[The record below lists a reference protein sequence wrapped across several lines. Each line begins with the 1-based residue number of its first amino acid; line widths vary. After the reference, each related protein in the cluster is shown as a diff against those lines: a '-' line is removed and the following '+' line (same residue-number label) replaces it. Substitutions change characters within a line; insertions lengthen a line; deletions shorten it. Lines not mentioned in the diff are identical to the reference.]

1 MILSLVSSTIRNP
14 DTVGLI
20 RRNLRRLIGESDPD
34 GAALSGRDSA
44 AEPTID
50 DVDIGLVEEAKA
62 GDLGA
67 FRELVQKYQQRALN
81 VAYGLTRSRDDSED
95 LVQEAFLKAF
105 KSIHSFKSQSSFY
118 TWFYRILVNLAVDR
132 TRKKSNRYE
141 FAEGDQ
147 AALDA
152 SAQKQSG
159 GAGIEGLSGAVYD
172 PARAFEISEI
182 RTRIFKAFDSLT
194 EGHRSIILLREIDGL
209 SYEEISEV
217 LNCSKGTVMS
227 RLHYARK
234 KLQEALAELAPDGAE
249 TSEEMQSKILQRKI
263 KNY

>member
-1 MILSLVSSTIRNP
+1 MSERY
-14 DTVGLI
+14 
-20 RRNLRRLIGESDPD
+20 
-34 GAALSGRDSA
+34 AA
-44 AEPTID
+44 AEPTIE

-67 FRELVQKYQQRALN
+67 FRELVEKYQQRALN
-81 VAYGLTRSRDDSED
+81 VAYGLSRSREDSED

-105 KSIHSFKSQSSFY
+105 NNLQSFKSQSSFY

-132 TRKKSNRYE
+132 SRKKSNRYE
-141 FAEGDQ
+141 FPEGDQ

-159 GAGIEGLSGAVYD
+159 GAGVGNLVGAIYD
-172 PARAFEISEI
+172 PDRAFHISEI
-182 RTRIFKAFDSLT
+182 RSRIFKAFDSLT
-194 EGHRSIILLREIDGL
+194 EGHRSIMLLREIDGL

-234 KLQEALAELAPDGAE
+234 KLQEALSEVAPEGAE
-249 TSEEMQSKILQRKI
+249 SGAEPPRKI
-263 KNY
+263 KNF